1 MADRA
6 EPRLSLGEAAK
17 RFFPDGSITKNALKH
32 QIRHGRLRAEL
43 ICGRYFVTEFDLLA
57 LCRAGER
64 NGQAPLAGIADTIT
78 PDLAGIAQQPLGGQH
93 G

>member
-6 EPRLSLGEAAK
+6 EPRRSLGEAAK

-43 ICGRYFVTEFDLLA
+43 YAAVS
-57 LCRAGER
+57 
-64 NGQAPLAGIADTIT
+64 
-78 PDLAGIAQQPLGGQH
+78 
-93 G
+93 